1 MAASTERQC
10 QSGWPNLRRG
20 LLRKVLSR
28 LPSLADRVRLRLRA
42 VCRPWRTRATL
53 QPPPRRPL
61 PWLALPGGTV
71 LDFANKNTHRL
82 RIPDD
87 DGGPCYSAGD
97 NMFFLHHNDGRC
109 FVVNGFSG
117 AATPLPELAAL
128 LQSHMVNPCD
138 EKKSDKLDR
147 KSYDNMKIKKVV
159 MSSVASL
166 PNHHRVVAV
175 LASNCSKSRVFISTC
190 RSAGEIN
197 SCLVMREK
205 STILD
210 IAFFQ
215 GKMYANVHMFQ
226 ELVAVDLRDGC
237 LDKPTPPGVEPQV
250 KAYTS
255 WIWPPDLLPDMY
267 LKDLFDDP
275 KSDEKVEQYLV
286 ESNGKL
292 LMVRRRFL
300 RTGHNKLTCR
310 FQVFEADLRD
320 GPRLGQWKK
329 ARSLQGR
336 ALFVGT
342 PCSKSF
348 RACDVDGAQG
358 DCIYFLVDHGNPLR
372 HSAVYN
378 MVNKTIMPLIPVSV
392 WRSVKLTWDS
402 QRFPAWFFPVE
413 V

>member
-1 MAASTERQC
+1 MAASTERPC

-28 LPSLADRVRLRLRA
+28 LPSLADRVRLRA
-42 VCRPWRTRATL
+42 VCRPWRTRAAL

-71 LDFANKNTHRL
+71 LDFANKSTHRL

-128 LQSHMVNPCD
+128 LQSHMV
-138 EKKSDKLDR
+138 
-147 KSYDNMKIKKVV
+147 
-159 MSSVASL
+159 
-166 PNHHRVVAV
+166 
-175 LASNCSKSRVFISTC
+175 
-190 RSAGEIN
+190 
-197 SCLVMREK
+197 
-205 STILD
+205 
-210 IAFFQ
+210 
-215 GKMYANVHMFQ
+215 
-226 ELVAVDLRDGC
+226 
-237 LDKPTPPGVEPQV
+237 
-250 KAYTS
+250 
-255 WIWPPDLLPDMY
+255 
-267 LKDLFDDP
+267 
-275 KSDEKVEQYLV
+275 
-286 ESNGKL
+286 
-292 LMVRRRFL
+292 
-300 RTGHNKLTCR
+300 
-310 FQVFEADLRD
+310 FEADLRD

-336 ALFVGT
+336 ALFVGM

>member
-1 MAASTERQC
+1 MAASTERPW
-10 QSGWPNLRRG
+10 SNLGRG
-20 LLRKVLSR
+20 PLRDVFSR
-28 LPSLADRVRLRLRA
+28 LPSLADRVRLRA
-42 VCRPWRTRATL
+42 VCRPWRTHTTL

-61 PWLALPGGTV
+61 PWLALPDGTV
-71 LDFANKNTHRL
+71 LDFASKSTYRL
-82 RIPDD
+82 RVPDHD
-87 DGGPCYSAGD
+87 GPCYSAGD

-109 FVVNGFSG
+109 SVVNGFSG

-128 LQSHMVNPCD
+128 LQSHMVDPCD
-138 EKKSDKLDR
+138 EKKYAKFDR
-147 KSYDNMKIKKVV
+147 KSHDDMKIKKVA
-159 MSSVASL
+159 MASL
-166 PNHHRVVAV
+166 PSHHRVVAV
-175 LASNCSKSRVFISTC
+175 LASNRSRSRVFISTC
-190 RSAGEIN
+190 RPAGETN
-197 SCLVMREK
+197 SCVVMREK

-215 GKMYANVHMFQ
+215 GRMYANVQMFQ

-237 LDKPTPPGVEPQV
+237 LDKPMSPGVEPQV

-255 WIWPPDLLPDMY
+255 WIWPPDLVPDMY
-267 LKDLFDDP
+267 LKDLFDHP
-275 KSDEKVEQYLV
+275 KSGEQVEQYLV

-300 RTGHNKLTCR
+300 KIGRNKLSCR
-310 FQVFEADLRD
+310 FQVFKADLRD

-348 RACDVDGAQG
+348 RACDVDGARG
-358 DCIYFLVDHGNPLR
+358 DCIYFLVNRGNPLR

-378 MVNKTIMPLIPVSV
+378 MVDNTIMPLIPVST
-392 WRSVKLTWDS
+392 WRRVKLTWDS
-402 QRFPAWFFPVE
+402 KHFPAWFSPV
-413 V
+413 VV